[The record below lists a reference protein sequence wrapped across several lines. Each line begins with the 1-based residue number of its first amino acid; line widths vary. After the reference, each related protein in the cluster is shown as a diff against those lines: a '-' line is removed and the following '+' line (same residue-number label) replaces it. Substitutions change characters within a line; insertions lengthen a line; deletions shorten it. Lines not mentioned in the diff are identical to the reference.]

1 MGEGSETG
9 ARLAELLAALSL
21 GIDLGFGQPMEH
33 VLRQCRIAMR
43 LCELAGAGEG
53 ARAAA
58 YYSALLVNVG
68 CHTDAYE
75 QVQWFGDDIAL
86 KATKY
91 AEAAGKLA
99 EMARMLRLL
108 GSGATPLHRLR
119 VGFEFA
125 LGGHKQAEAMI
136 AQHAG
141 LARSLG
147 DELGLPPGALGASYE
162 RWDGKGWPG
171 EREDE
176 RIPLAARV
184 IQPAEF
190 AEVAHRNH
198 GIGGAEQREGPSCEL
213 DNGSAETFRD
223 HDR

>member
-86 KATKY
+86 KAMKY

-125 LGGHKQAEAMI
+125 LGGHKQVEAMI

-147 DELGLPPGALGASYE
+147 DELGLPPGAL
-162 RWDGKGWPG
+162 D
-171 EREDE
+171 
-176 RIPLAARV
+176 
-184 IQPAEF
+184 
-190 AEVAHRNH
+190 
-198 GIGGAEQREGPSCEL
+198 
-213 DNGSAETFRD
+213 
-223 HDR
+223 